1 MTNEANYLKSLIGTQ
16 VIDLNMNRK
25 GFIRSIAFHSKDWKI
40 CWFNFKWEH
49 GEYLRQIDE
58 LKIFQ
63 PKQLSLEL

>member
-1 MTNEANYLKSLIGTQ
+1 
-16 VIDLNMNRK
+16 MNRK
-25 GFIRSIAFHSKDWKI
+25 GIIRSIAFHSKDWKI

-63 PKQLSLEL
+63 PKQLFLEF

>member
-1 MTNEANYLKSLIGTQ
+1 MENKYYYKSLINAK
-16 VIDLNMNRK
+16 VFDLTMNRQ
-25 GFIRSIAFHSKDWKI
+25 GIIRSIAFHSKDWQI

-58 LKIFQ
+58 LKIFK